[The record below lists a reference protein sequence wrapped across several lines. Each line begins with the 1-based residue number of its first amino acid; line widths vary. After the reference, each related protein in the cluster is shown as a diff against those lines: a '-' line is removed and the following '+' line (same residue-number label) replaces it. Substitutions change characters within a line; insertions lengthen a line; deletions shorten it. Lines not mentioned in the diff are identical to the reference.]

1 MVQDQLYVQNI
12 ELAAFCT
19 EFRQL
24 AQKFSQNEKVIRG
37 LAVSGANLHEV
48 LWCRYLLLL
57 LTGICILLCR

>member
-1 MVQDQLYVQNI
+1 MQNI

-19 EFRQL
+19 DFRQL

-48 LWCRYLLLL
+48 LWCRYLW
-57 LTGICILLCR
+57 LTGICTVLCR